1 MNRDGTPRAAL
12 LAFRVLVAML
22 IGIHGWYRLLHGGSP
37 RFGDWLATQG
47 VPLPHAIAWSITFGE
62 ILGSACLA
70 LGVCVRPI
78 AILLLLVYATGIALL
93 HAHEGWFVVG
103 AGRNGSEYSVLLIA
117 SLALIAAAIR
127 DPLWRPRARE
137 R

>member
-1 MNRDGTPRAAL
+1 MNRAPSTHVVL
-12 LAFRVLVAML
+12 LAFRVLVALL

-37 RFGDWLATQG
+37 PFGDWLASQG
-47 VPLPHAIAWSITFGE
+47 ILLPHAIAWSITFGE

-78 AILLLLVYATGIALL
+78 AILLMLVYATGIALL

-127 DPLWRPRARE
+127 DPLWRPRAR
-137 R
+137 

>member
-1 MNRDGTPRAAL
+1 M
-12 LAFRVLVAML
+12 
-22 IGIHGWYRLLHGGSP
+22 
-37 RFGDWLATQG
+37 
-47 VPLPHAIAWSITFGE
+47 PHAIAWSITFGE

-78 AILLLLVYATGIALL
+78 AILLMLVYATGIALL
-93 HAHEGWFVVG
+93 HAHRGWFVVG
-103 AGRNGSEYSVLLIA
+103 AGTQWQRYNMLLIA

-127 DPLWRPRARE
+127 DPLARPRARE